1 LYASD
6 YSARE
11 QQQYQQE
18 SWQPAQEPE
27 ISAVEA
33 KPVQKS
39 ESIDD
44 ILKKLKEN

>member
-27 ISAVEA
+27 IPAVKA
-33 KPVQKS
+33 KPVRKS
-39 ESIDD
+39 DDLDD
-44 ILKKLKEN
+44 ILNQLKDN